1 MNEKLSSKGENGFN
15 KLQVPDACLKM
26 KQGFGRLI
34 RTEYDL
40 GIFIVT
46 DPRIYNSSYGYKI
59 LNSFP
64 VETIP
69 YQHFSTILNNKK
81 IL

>member
-1 MNEKLSSKGENGFN
+1 
-15 KLQVPDACLKM
+15 
-26 KQGFGRLI
+26 LI
-34 RTEYDL
+34 RTEDDS

-46 DPRIYNSSYGYKI
+46 DPRIYNSNYGYKI